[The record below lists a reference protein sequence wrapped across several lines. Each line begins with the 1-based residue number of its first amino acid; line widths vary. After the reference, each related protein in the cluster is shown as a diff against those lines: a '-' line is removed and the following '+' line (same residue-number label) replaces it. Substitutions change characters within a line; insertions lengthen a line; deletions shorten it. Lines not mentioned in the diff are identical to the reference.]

1 MLTFAAS
8 TKNGIMA
15 KNYFS
20 RYVWLIDLIQRH
32 GYITMPEINR
42 AWRRSSLNEDG
53 QDIPERTFFNQ
64 KTAIN
69 ETFGIE
75 IKCDRSLGYY
85 IANSDNVVGDGM
97 KNWLLQSLSM
107 NNLMRESADMRGR
120 ILFEQIPSG
129 QRFLT
134 GLISAMR
141 DGKAINLTYRSF
153 KNPQPHTF
161 EAEPYCVKV
170 FKQRWYLL
178 AKTPKWETPKIYAL
192 DRIVDIEEL
201 DKAFELPDDF
211 DAEVFFS
218 NHFGIIVGDG
228 GKPEDVKLKVP
239 ANQVQYYDS
248 LPLHHSQKKIE
259 DTPEYSVFSYHIVP
273 TFDFWQE
280 IMSKGDHVEVLEPSR
295 LRDWVADAAREMMK
309 IYGE

>member
-1 MLTFAAS
+1 
-8 TKNGIMA
+8 MA
-15 KNYFS
+15 KSYFS

-64 KTAIN
+64 KIAIN

-85 IANSDNVVGDGM
+85 IANSDDVVGDGM
-97 KNWLLQSLSM
+97 KTWLLQSLSM
-107 NNLMRESADMRGR
+107 NNIMRESADMRGR

-134 GLISAMR
+134 ELISAMR
-141 DGKAINLTYRSF
+141 DGKAVNLTYRSF
-153 KNPQPHTF
+153 NNPEPHTF
-161 EAEPYCVKV
+161 YAEPYCVKI

-178 AKTPKWETPKIYAL
+178 AKTPKWDTPRIYAL
-192 DRIVDIEEL
+192 DRIEDVEEL
-201 DKAFELPDDF
+201 EQTFELPDDF
-211 DAEVFFS
+211 DAEAFFH
-218 NHFGIIVGDG
+218 NHFGIIIGAG
-228 GKPEDVKLKVP
+228 SKPVDVKIKVP
-239 ANQVQYYDS
+239 ADQVKYYDT
-248 LPLHHSQKKIE
+248 LPLHHSQQKIE
-259 DTPEYSVFSYHIVP
+259 ETDEYSVFSYYIVP

-280 IMSKGDHVEVLEPSR
+280 IMSKGDQVEVLEPAS
-295 LRDWVADAAREMMK
+295 LRDWVAGAAREMVK